1 MPFEVCM
8 FISSYLPA
16 GTFSPLSKNP
26 VTDRLSRIVL
36 GVDSTS
42 TLDEV
47 VDLASRSVTPFLYRS
62 WIKER
67 IDATENEELLEFLLT
82 PLSEE
87 GSEAQYDW
95 ISSFLSLERI
105 KALASDEFLEQKD
118 LIDLEIFKKRCG
130 LTEEEQAALEKRP
143 ECFNV
148 VANFFPSFLATL
160 QTAFSFFQPGN
171 TPRILWEC
179 SLLLGLY
186 AAVFRFPIDLVRKL
200 TPMFGQK
207 KAIALVSLAALI
219 GTACLYCYQ
228 KWLSRPPSI
237 LSFGVK
243 DISREVRKG
252 NRAGCVA
259 RQSEIDRM
267 QKAAFGGRRHTLII
281 GSPGTGKTKLIAG
294 AVEKM
299 SLEHPDY
306 RIYPI
311 HPVISEEYKKD
322 FSSTPQAKI
331 NQLVKD
337 CGRHASQSIFI
348 LDEKFGEVMSG
359 SSSEDW
365 NRYFCQFLEEE
376 PVTCWF
382 TIDRVAYEQML
393 SDDLERKNKAQLSES
408 SNHGGIGESL
418 LDRFEEV
425 IELDE
430 EGCRNK
436 TLQMVTSEM
445 KRLRKEVVVDEDVA
459 EKAVDSIGK
468 AGKVREPVNLIGRAI
483 RLVRNTLVDP
493 GKSKTLIKLEEEME
507 HLRTGC
513 CEDLEVLRE
522 KEKEILA
529 EKSRLEAEKK
539 KLHAIHRQGMKILQR
554 KREMYQLALDLKRNP
569 NQEKKLKQL
578 YAIKYIELPLRQE
591 ALDRKRKDIDEK
603 EFPTKVTAALL
614 EQMLHST
621 GLKGKERAE

>member
-1 MPFEVCM
+1 M
-8 FISSYLPA
+8 FISSYLPTN
-16 GTFSPLSKNP
+16 TFSTVSKNQ

-47 VDLASRSVTPFLYRS
+47 IDLASRSVTPFLYRS

-67 IDATENEELLEFLLT
+67 IDTAENEALREFLLT
-82 PLSEE
+82 LLSEE
-87 GSEAQYDW
+87 NGEGQYNW
-95 ISSFLSLERI
+95 IFSFLSLERI
-105 KALASDEFLEQKD
+105 KTLAAGECLAQDD
-118 LIDLEIFKKRCG
+118 LIDLEVIKKRCG
-130 LTEEEQAALEKRP
+130 LTEEEQAALEKKL

-200 TPMFGQK
+200 TPMIGQK
-207 KAIALVSLAALI
+207 KAVAIVSLAALF

-243 DISREVRKG
+243 DISREIRKG
-252 NRAGCVA
+252 KRAGCVA
-259 RQSEIDRM
+259 RQSEINRM

-348 LDEKFGEVMSG
+348 LDEKFGKVMSG
-359 SSSEDW
+359 PSSEDW

-393 SDDLERKNKAQLSES
+393 TDDLERKNKAQLNES
-408 SNHGGIGESL
+408 AKHGGIGEAL

-425 IELDE
+425 IELDV

-445 KRLRKEVVVDEDVA
+445 KRLRKEVVVDEDVP
-459 EKAVDSIGK
+459 EKAVASVGIKD
-468 AGKVREPVNLIGRAI
+468 KVREPVNLIGRAI
-483 RLVRNTLVDP
+483 TRVRNTLIDP
-493 GKSKTLIKLEEEME
+493 GKSERLIKLEEEME

-513 CEDLEVLRE
+513 CEDLTELRE
-522 KEKEILA
+522 KENEIKE
-529 EKSRLEAEKK
+529 ETSRLEREKQ

-554 KREMYQLALDLKRNP
+554 KRDMYQLALDLKRNP
-569 NQEKKLKQL
+569 NQKKKLKQL
-578 YAIKYIELPLRQE
+578 YAIKYVELPLRQNV
-591 ALDRKRKDIDEK
+591 LDRKRKEIDEK

-614 EQMLHST
+614 EQMAHSS
-621 GLKGKERAE
+621 GEKGKERAE